1 MIRNTTDFGG
11 RFLVVKSME
20 TTTTAVATTA
30 AITTTAIAVAKTA
43 TATAV
48 KAAASRSLRIADPK
62 TRVVFVLRL
71 L

>member
-20 TTTTAVATTA
+20 TKTTAVATTA
-30 AITTTAIAVAKTA
+30 PATAAITTTATAVAKTA
-43 TATAV
+43 TATA
-48 KAAASRSLRIADPK
+48 DPK
-62 TRVVFVLRL
+62 TCVGFVLRL